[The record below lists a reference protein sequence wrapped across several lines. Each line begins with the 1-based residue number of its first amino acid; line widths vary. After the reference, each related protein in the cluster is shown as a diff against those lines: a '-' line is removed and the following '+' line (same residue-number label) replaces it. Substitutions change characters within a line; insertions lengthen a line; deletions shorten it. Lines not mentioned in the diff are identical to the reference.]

1 VIGPTAAAAGHEEAG
16 SVDIARHTRGLFGVA
31 LAACFVFTL
40 TLATGLP
47 RAGAQ
52 VQGREAFAR
61 AEEARTI
68 VARFQSGDD
77 AAVLS
82 GVEQFFVKYPVDTDT
97 WFLLLYRAESQRR
110 RGQLALAR
118 PDYERALPFIEQL
131 NNVQQRGYAF
141 VRFRLASI
149 HTAAGDHAAAI
160 SSLEAG
166 LALEP
171 QSMLHQIFLG
181 ELYRSR
187 GDRARAVK
195 HFQDLAAT
203 APPRSEGRV
212 VLDIKLEKLGA
223 GGARPRA
230 PVDLVATP
238 LHSGLRFRLLP
249 INQPDPRIALKD
261 ICLMLESKWLLAC
274 DVLPGIVLPE
284 EDILDR
290 DRGQYNAARLL
301 QQIDQRY
308 PAAARPGEFVVAIVR
323 RDIFGPG
330 TRYVFSL
337 QEPGRRVGVVSSIR
351 FVDELEAYYEPDTIA
366 TRRFG
371 IQLLST
377 TASLLGFSRA
387 TRPDCPTAYPN
398 EFSEFLLKGAA
409 LCDSEI
415 AQRDDLLRRLGGPTA
430 PIGAARSQEIA
441 RVYDAYRFD

>member
-1 VIGPTAAAAGHEEAG
+1 M
-16 SVDIARHTRGLFGVA
+16 
-31 LAACFVFTL
+31 FTL
-40 TLATGLP
+40 TFAADLP

-52 VQGREAFAR
+52 GQGRDAFAM
-61 AEEARTI
+61 AEEVRTI
-68 VARFQSGDD
+68 LARFQAGDD

-82 GVEQFFVKYPVDTDT
+82 GVEQFFAKYPVDTDT

-118 PDYERALPFIEQL
+118 PDYERTLPFVEGL
-131 NNVQQRGYAF
+131 NNVQQRRYAF

-149 HTAAGDHAAAI
+149 YAAAGDQAAAI
-160 SSLEAG
+160 SSLESG
-166 LALEP
+166 LGLEP

-181 ELYRSR
+181 ELYGAR

-212 VLDIKLEKLGA
+212 VLDIKLEKLGV
-223 GGARPRA
+223 GGAPPPS
-230 PVDLVATP
+230 PVDLAAAP

-249 INQPDPRIALKD
+249 INHADPRIALKD
-261 ICLMLESKWLLAC
+261 ICLMLESKWRLAC
-274 DVLPGIVLPE
+274 DVLPAIVLPE
-284 EDILDR
+284 EDMLDR
-290 DRGQYNAARLL
+290 ARGQYDGSRVLD
-301 QQIDQRY
+301 QIDRHY
-308 PAAARPGEFVVAIVR
+308 PAAARPGEFVVAIVG

-337 QEPGRRVGVVSSIR
+337 QQPGRRVGVVSSLR
-351 FVDELEAYYEPDTIA
+351 FVDEIEAYYEPDTIV
-366 TRRFG
+366 TRRLG

-377 TASLLGFSRA
+377 TASLLGFTRA

-415 AQRDDLLRRLGGPTA
+415 AQRDELLRRLGGPTA
-430 PIGAARSQEIA
+430 PIGTARSGEIT
-441 RVYDAYRFD
+441 RVYRAYRFD